1 MAVRII
7 PKLEIKGENLVKG
20 IRFDG
25 LRVLGSPHRIAKHYY
40 DHGAD
45 ELIYVDIVASL
56 YDRNNLLDIVT
67 KTASDIFIPLT
78 VGGGI
83 RTLDDIQNALLAGAD
98 KVAINTAA
106 IKEPSFIRKAANR
119 FGSSTIVV
127 QIETQKRAE
136 GKYEAFTDNGRESTG
151 FDALEWAKQVIDLGA
166 GEILL
171 TSVDRDGTGMGIDLS
186 LVQIISDAS
195 NVPVVVGGG
204 VGKIQDAVEAIQTN
218 RIDGLTIA
226 SCFHYEQLNENNID
240 HSCKTQIEN
249 KYRGS
254 QYDRKCFGNISPFC
268 IPSLKQEL
276 NKKNIPCIM
285 HCEEKFS

>member
-1 MAVRII
+1 MPIRII

-20 IRFDG
+20 VRFDG
-25 LRVLGSPHRIAKHYY
+25 LRVLGNPHEIAKHYF

-45 ELIYVDIVASL
+45 ELIYIDIVASL
-56 YDRNNLLDIVT
+56 YDRNNLLEIVT
-67 KTASDIFIPLT
+67 KTASNIFIPLT

-83 RTLDDIQNALLAGAD
+83 RTLDDIQNALIAGAD

-106 IKEPSFIRKAANR
+106 INEPFFISKAANR

-136 GKYEAFTDNGRESTG
+136 GIYEAFTNNGRESTG
-151 FDALEWAKQVIDLGA
+151 IDALDWAKQVIDLGA

-186 LVQIISDAS
+186 LVQIVSDITS
-195 NVPVVVGGG
+195 IPFVVGGG
-204 VGKIQDAVEAIQTN
+204 IGKTQDAIEAIETN

-226 SCFHYEQLNENNID
+226 SCLHYEHLNQSGIE
-240 HSCKTQIEN
+240 HSCKNEVKN

-254 QYDRKCFGNISPFC
+254 QYDRKSYNNISPFSIPTLKKELKKKGISC
-268 IPSLKQEL
+268 ILH
-276 NKKNIPCIM
+276 I
-285 HCEEKFS
+285 

>member
-25 LRVLGSPHRIAKHYY
+25 LRVLGNPHRIAKYYY
-40 DHGAD
+40 DYGAD
-45 ELIYVDIVASL
+45 ELIYIDIVASL

-83 RTLDDIQNALLAGAD
+83 RTLDDIQNALIAGAD

-127 QIETQKRAE
+127 QIETKKRAE

-151 FDALEWAKQVIDLGA
+151 FDALDWAKRVIDLGA

-171 TSVDRDGTGMGIDLS
+171 TSVDRDGTGMGIDPS

-195 NVPVVVGGG
+195 NIPVVVGGG
-204 VGKIQDAVEAIQTN
+204 VGKTQDAVEAIQTN

-226 SCFHYEQLNENNID
+226 SCFHYEHLNENEIV
-240 HSCKTQIEN
+240 HSCKTQTDN

-254 QYDRKCFGNISPFC
+254 QYDRKSFGNISSFS
-268 IPSLKQEL
+268 IPTLKQEL